1 MAQAVDRP
9 GMDKIR
15 LGSWMM
21 IAGTLGAVLALLT
34 WIDVWNASDSK
45 PTGWALVGVA
55 CAVLALGGFAV
66 FWQGLTI
73 KSRASGGATPGATVP
88 LARSPAAAGFSA
100 GSGRRRSRSRSC
112 PRTRRRWRPR

>member
-1 MAQAVDRP
+1 MTQAVDRP

-73 KSRASGGATPGATVP
+73 KSRASSGSTPEPPPGP
-88 LARSPAAAGFSA
+88 
-100 GSGRRRSRSRSC
+100 
-112 PRTRRRWRPR
+112 